1 MLGFGGFQHMLIPGY
16 ATSEGTDRFRRR
28 FEATFPGH
36 FRELQGLWLS
46 SIGIGTYLGEPTAAY
61 DALYCETVA
70 EALESGINVIDTAVN
85 YRHQRSERAI
95 GQALA
100 GAISSG
106 KVQRDEVLIATKGG
120 FLTFDGTEP
129 DDPSDY
135 FQRTL
140 IDPGLFRLEEVVAG
154 CHVMSPKY
162 LENQIDVS
170 RRNLGVDTLDVYYL
184 HSPETQVS
192 GVAREEF
199 DRRMRAAFSALE
211 KAVSVGKIR
220 IYGTATW
227 NAYRVGQESR
237 EALSLPDLLRLAE
250 DVGGKDHHF
259 RAIQVPY
266 NLAMPEALSA
276 RTQRVEGKFVPVL
289 QVARAHGML
298 VFASASL
305 LQQKLTNDL
314 PAETHRWFPGLQ
326 KDAQRAIQF
335 VRSTPGIASAL
346 VGMSRRE
353 HLRENLTTA
362 QTPPLN
368 LEQFRAIFNQ

>member
-1 MLGFGGFQHMLIPGY
+1 MLIPGH
-16 ATSEGTDRFRRR
+16 ATSDGTDRYRRR
-28 FEATFPGH
+28 FEAQFPGH
-36 FRELQGLWLS
+36 FRAIQGLWLS

-61 DALYCETVA
+61 DTLYREAVA
-70 EALESGINVIDTAVN
+70 GALESGINVIDTAVN

-95 GQALA
+95 AQALA
-100 GAISSG
+100 AAISSG
-106 KVQRDEVLIATKGG
+106 KVQRDEVIIATKGG
-120 FLTFDGTEP
+120 FLTFDGNEP

-140 IDPGLFRLEEVVAG
+140 IDTGLLRPDDVAAG

-170 RRNLGVDTLDVYYL
+170 RQNLGVDTLDIYYL
-184 HSPETQVS
+184 HNPETQS
-192 GVAREEF
+192 SHVAREEF
-199 DRRMRAAFSALE
+199 DRRVRAAFSALE
-211 KAVSVGKIR
+211 KAVGEGKIQ
-220 IYGTATW
+220 IFGTATW
-227 NAYRVGQESR
+227 NAYRVGQDSHD
-237 EALSLPDLLRLAE
+237 ALSLPDLLRIAE
-250 DVGGKDHHF
+250 EVGGKDHHF
-259 RAIQVPY
+259 RAIQLPY

-276 RTQRVEGKFVPVL
+276 RTQRVDGKAVPVL

-305 LQQKLTNDL
+305 LQQKLTENL
-314 PAETHRWFPGLQ
+314 PKETHAWFPGLE

-335 VRSTPGIASAL
+335 VRSTPGVACAL

-353 HLRENLTTA
+353 HVTEDLSTA

-368 LEQFRAIFNQ
+368 LEQFRAIFGQ